1 MLQDFNLFLITPNMN
16 IIMFMIQNIEI
27 VNPKMLNSYIEMLYL
42 MQTQI
47 ELISFC
53 MSWHEV
59 SHFQDYHQMTMLINQ
74 HTFD

>member
-1 MLQDFNLFLITPNMN
+1 MN

-42 MQTQI
+42 MQTLT

-53 MSWHEV
+53 MRWCEV
-59 SHFQDYHQMTMLINQ
+59 PHFHDYHQMLIY
-74 HTFD
+74 